1 MKFPVPGLSG
11 SFMKLLVVAL
21 STQLVSGN
29 GSFHLKVSDCSLL
42 EEGLVFKAVKSM
54 KLAAS
59 VAEDRTK
66 KLLEVLRKNPGP
78 DDSVKGSDI
87 SSLMFFETMFG
98 EVDPCGGIQRV
109 EDIYK
114 RIVTFRETLQ
124 NPQYKVNIVCREAF
138 LKQEEGLDMD
148 TEVMDMRPPEWGGQR
163 LNFVESKDQL
173 FPCKS
178 GETQAW
184 SSTKYDMEPE
194 LVDLT
199 VLCDQVLKSSNWN
212 EYNSVPYETL
222 RKKEFEPDSRKIDDI
237 DDYNLATI
245 LTHEFSHS
253 GSIYDCDPTEDHDLN
268 GELCYGWNLVTQL
281 AQKDPVA
288 ASRNADTFAIFL
300 LGMTLDKNDWSTGSS
315 KPVPPDFPGPISRL
329 TWNNGKWQK

>member
-98 EVDPCGGIQRV
+98 EVDPCGGVQRV

-138 LKQEEGLDMD
+138 LKQEEGRKLNYHHLLNYICRSDWPWLVNYTAILVDMD

-253 GSIYDCDPTEDHDLN
+253 GSIYDCDPT
-268 GELCYGWNLVTQL
+268 GMYGT
-281 AQKDPVA
+281 
-288 ASRNADTFAIFL
+288 
-300 LGMTLDKNDWSTGSS
+300 
-315 KPVPPDFPGPISRL
+315 
-329 TWNNGKWQK
+329 